1 MLQALAVRL
10 RCLGCPGCSGEGV
23 MPLLS
28 GFRVKCSL
36 SPALGMLEEEGAR
49 CWSLVLTSDS
59 ENPGKW
65 VAEGLEAFLVSA
77 RGRRE
82 LRTAPASRARCPC
95 HVPAP
100 PPSLVPFC
108 QAPREG
114 RGAPEELLEPWEG
127 RGSARSPKQP
137 RSGGLARC
145 QRSDRPAPRL
155 SGGDIPKQ
163 VGSQGKM
170 SKREGNSPP
179 VFPAAGEKAQCPRI
193 AARRGAGPRSP
204 CGGTAQGRGRAR
216 QGSLQP

>member
-1 MLQALAVRL
+1 MGWIGDLLLQALAVRL

-59 ENPGKW
+59 ENPGEW

-100 PPSLVPFC
+100 PRALSPSAKPPERDVGLRRSCWSPGKDEA
-108 QAPREG
+108 QPGAQSSQEAEGSLAASARIARPRG
-114 RGAPEELLEPWEG
+114 SPEEIFQNKLE
-127 RGSARSPKQP
+127 AK
-137 RSGGLARC
+137 
-145 QRSDRPAPRL
+145 
-155 SGGDIPKQ
+155 
-163 VGSQGKM
+163 GK
-170 SKREGNSPP
+170 
-179 VFPAAGEKAQCPRI
+179 
-193 AARRGAGPRSP
+193 
-204 CGGTAQGRGRAR
+204 
-216 QGSLQP
+216 